1 MEFLIALAPIALIVL
16 LCGGMHFFMMR
27 GMHGGAEQGST
38 HDMHGNQETTGSGD
52 KERLRQLES
61 EVASLRDQVAV
72 SRKGTNGT
80 DPTLIASERK

>member
-1 MEFLIALAPIALIVL
+1 MEFLVALIPIALILGV
-16 LCGGMHFFMMR
+16 CGGMHFFMMR
-27 GMHGGAEQGST
+27 GMHGGAENGSK
-38 HDMHGNQETTGSGD
+38 HDMHGNQEMTGTGET
-52 KERLRQLES
+52 ERLRQLES